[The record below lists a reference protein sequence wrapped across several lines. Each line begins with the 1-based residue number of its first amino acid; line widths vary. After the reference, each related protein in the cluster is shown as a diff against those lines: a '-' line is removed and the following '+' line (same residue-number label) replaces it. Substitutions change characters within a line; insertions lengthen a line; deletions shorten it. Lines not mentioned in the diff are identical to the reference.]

1 MKNPWE
7 AMKGRKRSCCFLLS
21 SLAWQCQWSHFRALF
36 RSISVLV
43 KYLPTTFYWQWLL
56 CFGFCLHPPELQIH
70 THVLD
75 SFILCGF
82 TSSKVSLRP
91 AEESFLLQRDPPALW
106 ELLNTQ
112 NKISHFFIKL
122 SWAFSGIKTS
132 RLGNVPYLAS
142 LNSTS
147 GNLLEQKDGRGGGNI
162 IFCLIGFD

>member
-1 MKNPWE
+1 MTVPVITFQSTFQEYFCAGQIFTNHILL
-7 AMKGRKRSCCFLLS
+7 AMASVLWFLS
-21 SLAWQCQWSHFRALF
+21 S
-36 RSISVLV
+36 
-43 KYLPTTFYWQWLL
+43 
-56 CFGFCLHPPELQIH
+56 PPELQIH